1 MTRGVPKR
9 DDGSP
14 YSFGRARA
22 VGGLALIGL
31 IAVLAVIDA
40 MSDTYSV
47 DTIQMGL
54 LLGTGMLLLGI
65 EAGRRLLGGGG

>member
-1 MTRGVPKR
+1 MTPSPESN
-9 DDGSP
+9 DGR

-22 VGGLALIGL
+22 AGGLALIGL

-40 MSDTYSV
+40 ISDTYSV